1 MCIEGD
7 LNAHNKVV
15 YLFTH
20 SQYNISVAIDLIKE
34 DILLGISDI
43 YQMRSTLHYGTSI
56 FFSVYF

>member
-20 SQYNISVAIDLIKE
+20 SQYNISGAIDLIKE

-43 YQMRSTLHYGTSI
+43 Y
-56 FFSVYF
+56 